1 MVAWRSAFGVWRRD
15 QCLGV
20 VWRSAFGVW
29 HRDRCWA
36 VSLPW
41 VLFRFAV
48 GLNRCGFG
56 CGVEIGVGLWI
67 CLGFCLGLSW
77 VAWVRISVGDRCIG
91 LVFG

>member
-1 MVAWRSAFGVWRRD
+1 MWWCGDWRLGFGAEIGVWVWCGD
-15 QCLGV
+15 Q
-20 VWRSAFGVW
+20 R
-29 HRDRCWA
+29 WA

-41 VLFRFAV
+41 VLFGFAV
-48 GLNRCGFG
+48 GSDWCGFR
-56 CGVEIGVGLWI
+56 CGVEIGVGLWV